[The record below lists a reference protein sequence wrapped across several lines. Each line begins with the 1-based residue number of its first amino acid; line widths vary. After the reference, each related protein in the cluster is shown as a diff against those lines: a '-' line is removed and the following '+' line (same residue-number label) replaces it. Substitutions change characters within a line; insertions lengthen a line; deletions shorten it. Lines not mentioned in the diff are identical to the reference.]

1 MGQLKQM
8 LRAQILAEMTYDRQ
22 MSDEEI
28 AELIDRRMDV
38 CMEEQPEEFPQTLG
52 ERLKLHRELFDSF
65 RRLDILQELV
75 DDPRVTEIMVNG
87 PDQVFVET
95 GGKIGRWEKSFESR
109 EQLEDLIQQIVSSV
123 NRIVN
128 TSMPLADARLSDG
141 SRVHVVL
148 EPIAL
153 NGPILTIRKF
163 PEPMTMERLLDYG
176 SISPEA
182 ADLLKTLVAARYNIF
197 VSGGTGA
204 GKTTFLNALSE
215 FIPPGERVIT
225 IEDAAELQLNHI
237 ENLVRMETREANA
250 EGAGAIG
257 IGELIRAALRM
268 RPDRLIIGEVRG
280 KEALDLLQSL
290 NTGHDG
296 GFSSGHANSVKDML
310 SRLET
315 MVLMAADLPLAAI
328 RSQIAS
334 AVDIMVHVSRMRDKT
349 RKVTAIEE
357 VDRFETA
364 RSSSIPCLPS
374 VKRKKQE
381 TVSEIQGKWKEVLS
395 RSERLSTGKNSDL
408 QGIEYETYTLSRRE
422 WVLYGAEGILLA
434 AALDYVF
441 YRSFLLIL
449 LIFPAGIL
457 FPLALKK
464 KLKQRRMEKL
474 RGEFKDA
481 ILAVASGLNAGYS
494 VENAFAVSLKEME
507 EIHGSDSMIAKEIRL
522 ILRKVRMNL
531 TFEDALGDFAARS
544 GLDDVKNFADVFLA
558 ARKSGGELMR
568 IITRTAEIIGEKIRI
583 QEEILT
589 ATASKRMEQRI
600 MSGIPVLIVIYIEL
614 TSPGFFGILYTTL
627 IGRMLMTVCL
637 AVYLASCGLADYF
650 LEIEV

>member
-1 MGQLKQM
+1 MGQLKQI
-8 LRAQILAEMTYDRQ
+8 LREQILAEMTYDRQ
-22 MSDEEI
+22 MADEEI
-28 AELIDRRMDV
+28 ADLIDRKMDA
-38 CMEEQPEEFPQTLG
+38 CMENDPEIFPATLG
-52 ERLKLHRELFDSF
+52 ERLKLHKERFDSF

-128 TSMPLADARLSDG
+128 TSTPLANARLADG

-148 EPIAL
+148 EPVAL

-163 PEPMTMERLLDYG
+163 PEPVTMDRLMEYG
-176 SISPEA
+176 SISKEA

-204 GKTTFLNALSE
+204 GKTTLLNALSE

-237 ENLVRMETREANA
+237 E
-250 EGAGAIG
+250 
-257 IGELIRAALRM
+257 M

-315 MVLMAADLPLAAI
+315 MVLMAADLPLPAI

-357 VDRFETA
+357 VDRFENGEIILNPLFTF
-364 RSSSIPCLPS
+364 RET
-374 VKRKKQE
+374 KGQEGGTRDRRKVE
-381 TVSEIQGKWKEVLS
+381 GSLERIGVLKH
-395 RSERLSTGKNSDL
+395 R
-408 QGIEYETYTLSRRE
+408 
-422 WVLYGAEGILLA
+422 
-434 AALDYVF
+434 
-441 YRSFLLIL
+441 
-449 LIFPAGIL
+449 
-457 FPLALKK
+457 
-464 KLKQRRMEKL
+464 EKL
-474 RGEFKDA
+474 R
-481 ILAVASGLNAGYS
+481 LAGY
-494 VENAFAVSLKEME
+494 
-507 EIHGSDSMIAKEIRL
+507 EI
-522 ILRKVRMNL
+522 
-531 TFEDALGDFAARS
+531 
-544 GLDDVKNFADVFLA
+544 
-558 ARKSGGELMR
+558 
-568 IITRTAEIIGEKIRI
+568 
-583 QEEILT
+583 
-589 ATASKRMEQRI
+589 
-600 MSGIPVLIVIYIEL
+600 
-614 TSPGFFGILYTTL
+614 
-627 IGRMLMTVCL
+627 
-637 AVYLASCGLADYF
+637 
-650 LEIEV
+650 